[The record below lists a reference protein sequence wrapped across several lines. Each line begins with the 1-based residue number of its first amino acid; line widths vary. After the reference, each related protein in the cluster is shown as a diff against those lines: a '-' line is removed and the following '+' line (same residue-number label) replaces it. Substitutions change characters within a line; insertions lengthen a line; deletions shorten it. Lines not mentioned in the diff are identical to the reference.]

1 MLLSQRK
8 GLGELSRLRL
18 RPLVH
23 LLPTQHLDQPAQLVH
38 QRAEP
43 EAQA

>member
-1 MLLSQRK
+1 MLLFQRK

-23 LLPTQHLDQPAQLVH
+23 LLLTQHLDQPAQLVH
-38 QRAEP
+38 QQAEP